1 MKDIYAALG
10 ETKVDA
16 CISMGCKYVDACS
29 GRRNFVARI
38 IDVEEEY
45 ERDGSQS
52 DTWNYWL
59 NVKGRTILWKE
70 LYELDIAA
78 RVFQGRKTKPGGRM
92 IGRGDCEVYGK
103 GIFLIELKT
112 KLEAMDVRLS
122 GIEKTHRFLKKSVK
136 KMEMR
141 LTSLE
146 SKGNENMNRGDYMDF
161 EPWER
166 MNCDRE
172 EEKAREEEKEVVEEK
187 EAEKSV
193 VEEEQADKDVVEDEE
208 HAQGAVGEE
217 EQILRKKL
225 KKNEEIV
232 VEAKDKTDEEADK
245 TEQEVVLEDE
255 KTGKEGKK
263 TEAEAVEEGENSEEA
278 EKTKHKNVKIEED
291 TVKEDEKEDEKAN
304 KLSKKLWSQRNIL
317 REEKTVG
324 INEEKTD
331 GINEEKRDMTKEEA
345 RLGIYLRCK
354 KKMMIFDKPR
364 KVTTKKRTK
373 LSKTYTDGTPK
384 KWDIQRKSNATM
396 SACTPREKRK
406 CEKSQWLQS
415 SLTEGKTDDI
425 DGQKKKRKTNA

>member
-1 MKDIYAALG
+1 
-10 ETKVDA
+10 
-16 CISMGCKYVDACS
+16 
-29 GRRNFVARI
+29 
-38 IDVEEEY
+38 
-45 ERDGSQS
+45 
-52 DTWNYWL
+52 
-59 NVKGRTILWKE
+59 
-70 LYELDIAA
+70 
-78 RVFQGRKTKPGGRM
+78 
-92 IGRGDCEVYGK
+92 
-103 GIFLIELKT
+103 
-112 KLEAMDVRLS
+112 
-122 GIEKTHRFLKKSVK
+122 
-136 KMEMR
+136 MEMR

-208 HAQGAVGEE
+208 HAEGAVGEE
-217 EQILRKKL
+217 EQTVKAD
-225 KKNEEIV
+225 EI
-232 VEAKDKTDEEADK
+232 TDEQNQSW
-245 TEQEVVLEDE
+245 TMVFY
-255 KTGKEGKK
+255 
-263 TEAEAVEEGENSEEA
+263 
-278 EKTKHKNVKIEED
+278 
-291 TVKEDEKEDEKAN
+291 KA
-304 KLSKKLWSQRNIL
+304 S
-317 REEKTVG
+317 EEKTVG
-324 INEEKTD
+324 VNEEKTD

-354 KKMMIFDKPR
+354 QKMMIFDKPR
-364 KVTTKKRTK
+364 KVTTKKKTK

-384 KWDIQRKSNATM
+384 KRDIQRKSNATM